1 MTMTGRDHSAMLDTK
16 DRLAQRFQELAAHRA
31 NPRMQELAADSRT
44 LRWQRHE
51 ILGMLAAV
59 NNERDA
65 LGKPPVDASAIE
77 LADRQACGHVD
88 YATKFPFYC
97 AEIVHGVFPLIRS

>member
-1 MTMTGRDHSAMLDTK
+1 MVMTGREHSAMLDSK
-16 DRLAQRFQELAAHRA
+16 QRLSDHFQDLAAQRDRRQQALSTGELA
-31 NPRMQELAADSRT
+31 
-44 LRWQRHE
+44 WQRFE
-51 ILGMLAAV
+51 ILGMLSAV

-65 LGKPPVDASAIE
+65 LGKPPVDADAVG

-97 AEIVHGVFPLIRS
+97 AEIVYGVFPLVRS